1 MSKTGQMGGSNTT
14 MSGKIVLDY
23 LAKYPDWMPSRT
35 LASLILK
42 ENSNHFTDI
51 ENVRYLV
58 RYYRGKVGKDKL
70 DVTKMANSSFVEE
83 LKRTSS
89 PFGMPDTWVEDKQV
103 YHLPISLKK
112 MGFISDLQVPF
123 HDPKAI
129 QLTFDYL
136 NKEKIDSLFING
148 DLVDFYQLSDFQ
160 KDPRV
165 RKFDEE
171 YESIIEML
179 GFIRKSFPK
188 IPIYYNLD
196 ANHEFRYER
205 YMRTKAPELLG
216 LKGKFELEEILM
228 LNTFGIIP
236 IKNID
241 HVKFGHLPIIHG
253 DTTFRRGSGVSPAK
267 TLFDRVKQSAIAS
280 HVHRTNEYTT
290 KNQFD
295 AEIFTCWTT
304 GHLMHPNVEYCK
316 HVDQYNQGFAVLEK
330 DKTGKYR
337 VYNKRI
343 IDYEIY

>member
-1 MSKTGQMGGSNTT
+1 
-14 MSGKIVLDY
+14 
-23 LAKYPDWMPSRT
+23 
-35 LASLILK
+35 
-42 ENSNHFTDI
+42 
-51 ENVRYLV
+51 
-58 RYYRGKVGKDKL
+58 
-70 DVTKMANSSFVEE
+70 MA
-83 LKRTSS
+83 
-89 PFGMPDTWVEDKQV
+89 
-103 YHLPISLKK
+103 IKK

-129 QLTFDYL
+129 DACFKYL
-136 NKEKIDSLFING
+136 LDQKIDSLFING

-171 YESIIEML
+171 YEAIIEML
-179 GFIRKSFPK
+179 GFIRATFKD

-216 LKGKFELEEILM
+216 LNGKFEIEEILM
-228 LNTFGIIP
+228 LNTFNIIP

-241 HVKFGHLPIIHG
+241 HVKFGKLPIIHG

-267 TLFDRVKQSAIAS
+267 TLYDRVKQSAIAS
-280 HVHRTNEYTT
+280 HVHRTSEFTT

-295 AEIFTCWTT
+295 EEIFTTYTT

-316 HVDQYNQGFAVLEK
+316 HVDSYNQGFALIEK
-330 DKTGKYR
+330 ENNGDYR
-337 VYNKRI
+337 VNNHRI
-343 IDYEIY
+343 IKNKVF